1 MKAKSSCKNMHT
13 LQEKQAQ
20 QNMQS
25 CLCFLLAKGHESSRE
40 PRLFIPQTKGGITFS
55 WCLLRKPL
63 SSSGSVSHYRWLWM
77 TGNCMWHLNRVR
89 ETPPFCLSNSA
100 AVVSPLPAADTI
112 LHSFQHSVGRVLLK
126 TCSCW
131 LSACAAGSLGLA
143 ACVLWCAEQPDTFQM
158 NPSMCQSLRC
168 PRAWFPVG

>member
-1 MKAKSSCKNMHT
+1 MVPLKETPQLFRKCLT
-13 LQEKQAQ
+13 LQMAVDDRKLYVASKQ
-20 QNMQS
+20 
-25 CLCFLLAKGHESSRE
+25 SSRD
-40 PRLFIPQTKGGITFS
+40 
-55 WCLLRKPL
+55 
-63 SSSGSVSHYRWLWM
+63 
-77 TGNCMWHLNRVR
+77 
-89 ETPPFCLSNSA
+89 PPFCLSNSA

-168 PRAWFPVG
+168 PRAWFPVGQAGYPCRPVQCCCSSSVSFVSHFAASASITDDLTVTFSVYFFQNHLLLSSST